1 MSVLEE
7 TRGAQVRAKIKW
19 IEEGEKGNE
28 FFFGLEK
35 SRMKDNT
42 IFRLKRKNGN
52 SASTPQEIL
61 EEVSAFYEKL
71 YKEDK
76 PDQHVKDLSGNFFS
90 NLEIPQIK
98 ENEKTFCDEELKE
111 DEVLAALKLMKNKSS
126 PGIDGIPTE
135 FYKFFWT
142 KLKPHLLDSYSHS
155 LQSGQLSYSQRRGMI
170 TLLHKSKGLS
180 RDDLGNWR
188 PISLTNT
195 DYKILAKALA
205 ERLGKV
211 ISNIVN
217 IDQSGFLKGR
227 NISSTLREIA
237 DIIEYENDQIR
248 NSIVLAIGYQKA
260 FDTVSVNF
268 MLETFKG
275 FGFGENFLKWLA
287 ILLKD
292 RSGLVKNGG
301 YLSREFNIERGVRQG
316 CPIAPLI
323 FLLCAEVLALHIRQ
337 NQAIKGIT
345 LPKSDRCI
353 KIKQFADDTTLFLRD
368 LTDFREAFSQIKLFS
383 DISGLQLNTN
393 KCQALVMGP
402 NKIYGKY
409 IMGIK
414 CVDKAKILGIT
425 FSTKQAPQDIEE
437 NWKAKIENLE
447 RTFSLWSRRDLSII
461 GKIHIIK
468 TFGLSLFIYIIKA

>member
-1 MSVLEE
+1 
-7 TRGAQVRAKIKW
+7 
-19 IEEGEKGNE
+19 
-28 FFFGLEK
+28 
-35 SRMKDNT
+35 MKDNT

-98 ENEKTFCDEELKE
+98 KSEKTCDEELKE

-142 KLKPHLLDSYSHS
+142 KLKPYLLDSYS

-205 ERLGKV
+205 VRLGKV

-217 IDQSGFLKGR
+217 IDQ
-227 NISSTLREIA
+227 
-237 DIIEYENDQIR
+237 
-248 NSIVLAIGYQKA
+248 LA
-260 FDTVSVNF
+260 S
-268 MLETFKG
+268 
-275 FGFGENFLKWLA
+275 
-287 ILLKD
+287 
-292 RSGLVKNGG
+292 
-301 YLSREFNIERGVRQG
+301 
-316 CPIAPLI
+316 
-323 FLLCAEVLALHIRQ
+323 
-337 NQAIKGIT
+337 
-345 LPKSDRCI
+345 
-353 KIKQFADDTTLFLRD
+353 
-368 LTDFREAFSQIKLFS
+368 
-383 DISGLQLNTN
+383 
-393 KCQALVMGP
+393 
-402 NKIYGKY
+402 
-409 IMGIK
+409 
-414 CVDKAKILGIT
+414 
-425 FSTKQAPQDIEE
+425 
-437 NWKAKIENLE
+437 
-447 RTFSLWSRRDLSII
+447 
-461 GKIHIIK
+461 
-468 TFGLSLFIYIIKA
+468 

>member
-19 IEEGEKGNE
+19 IEEGEKGNK

-98 ENEKTFCDEELKE
+98 ESEQTFCDEELKE
-111 DEVLAALKLMKNKSS
+111 DEVLAALNLIKNKSS

-142 KLKPHLLDSYSHS
+142 KLKPYLLDSYSHS

-170 TLLHKSKGLS
+170 ALLHKSKGLS

-195 DYKILAKALA
+195 EYKILAKALA
-205 ERLGKV
+205 VCLGKV

-217 IDQSGFLKGR
+217 NDQSGFLKGR

-237 DIIEYENDQIR
+237 DIIEYESDQMR
-248 NSIVLAIGYQKA
+248 KSIVLAKDYQKA

-268 MLETFKG
+268 MLETFKR
-275 FGFGENFLKWLA
+275 FGFGENNLKWLA
-287 ILLKD
+287 ILLKG
-292 RSGLVKNGG
+292 RTGLVKNGG

-323 FLLCAEVLALHIRQ
+323 FLLCAEVLALNIRQ
-337 NQAIKGIT
+337 
-345 LPKSDRCI
+345 KSSYQR
-353 KIKQFADDTTLFLRD
+353 
-368 LTDFREAFSQIKLFS
+368 
-383 DISGLQLNTN
+383 NN
-393 KCQALVMGP
+393 P
-402 NKIYGKY
+402 
-409 IMGIK
+409 
-414 CVDKAKILGIT
+414 AKIG
-425 FSTKQAPQDIEE
+425 
-437 NWKAKIENLE
+437 
-447 RTFSLWSRRDLSII
+447 
-461 GKIHIIK
+461 
-468 TFGLSLFIYIIKA
+468 

>member
-1 MSVLEE
+1 MIKLEIKETSRQYGRFRSTKHKNNKVRNLEKLNKLEQAQAYDIKNGERKKEINFLKKEIETSVLEE

-19 IEEGEKGNE
+19 IEEGGKGNK

-52 SASTPQEIL
+52 SASTTQEIL

-76 PDQHVKDLSGNFFS
+76 PDQHIKELSGNFFF

-98 ENEKTFCDEELKE
+98 ESEKTFCDEELKE

-142 KLKPHLLDSYSHS
+142 NLKPYLLDSYSYS

-180 RDDLGNWR
+180 RDDLVNWR

-205 ERLGKV
+205 VRLGKV
-211 ISNIVN
+211 ISDIVN

-237 DIIEYENDQIR
+237 DIIEYESNQMR
-248 NSIVLAIGYQKA
+248 NSIVLAIDYQKA

-268 MLETFKG
+268 MLETFKR

-292 RSGLVKNGG
+292 RTGLVKNGG
-301 YLSREFNIERGVRQG
+301 YLCREFNNTKRSKTRLPYSPSNFSLMCRSVS
-316 CPIAPLI
+316 PTY
-323 FLLCAEVLALHIRQ
+323 
-337 NQAIKGIT
+337 QA
-345 LPKSDRCI
+345 KSSHQR
-353 KIKQFADDTTLFLRD
+353 
-368 LTDFREAFSQIKLFS
+368 
-383 DISGLQLNTN
+383 NN
-393 KCQALVMGP
+393 P
-402 NKIYGKY
+402 
-409 IMGIK
+409 
-414 CVDKAKILGIT
+414 AKI
-425 FSTKQAPQDIEE
+425 
-437 NWKAKIENLE
+437 
-447 RTFSLWSRRDLSII
+447 R
-461 GKIHIIK
+461 
-468 TFGLSLFIYIIKA
+468 